1 MTQDEA
7 QALARELVETRIQK
21 MELERLNYLNALRE
35 HEAQI
40 AIRKDRVE
48 ADATALAAQL
58 LGQ

>member
-7 QALARELVETRIQK
+7 QALARELVETRIQR

-40 AIRKDRVE
+40 SIRKDRAE
-48 ADATALAAQL
+48 ADIAATAAQL

>member
-7 QALARELVETRIQK
+7 QGIARELVETRIQK

-40 AIRKDRVE
+40 AIRKDRLE
-48 ADATALAAQL
+48 ADVTALAAQL
-58 LGQ
+58 MGG

>member
-40 AIRKDRVE
+40 AIRKDRAE

>member
-7 QALARELVETRIQK
+7 QALARELVETRIQR

-35 HEAQI
+35 HEAQLT
-40 AIRKDRVE
+40 IRKERAE
-48 ADATALAAQL
+48 ADIAATTAQL

>member
-40 AIRKDRVE
+40 AIRKDRAE
-48 ADATALAAQL
+48 SDIAATAAQL
-58 LGQ
+58 MGQ

>member
-7 QALARELVETRIQK
+7 QALARELVETRIQR

-35 HEAQI
+35 HEAQL
-40 AIRKDRVE
+40 AIRKDQAE
-48 ADATALAAQL
+48 ADIAATMAQL